1 MFCIWKYIF
10 FSELWSVC
18 PLEIVFVVIG
28 SVHVHVPLVVSVP
41 LVPVPLVVVHAPLAI
56 VHVKL
61 DVAVPIVVVHV
72 PLVVVPLVV
81 PVPLVVVHVPTSI
94 RVTIG
99 TVEAISVSLSVRL
112 CLSGS
117 LAVVV
122 VTRISSRVV
131 VCPVHR
137 PAISPARVGMP
148 GSSLSFSLSRGE
160 GGKTDLFKVLLQYLF
175 HFSDGYLP
183 GVQASA
189 LFFSYFQVKNVGLAI

>member
-1 MFCIWKYIF
+1 MSSKCLLFCNWKYIF

-61 DVAVPIVVVHV
+61 VVAVPIVA
-72 PLVVVPLVV
+72 VPLVV
-81 PVPLVVVHVPTSI
+81 PVPLVVVHVPTSV

-131 VCPVHR
+131 VSPVHR
-137 PAISPARVGMP
+137 PAISPARVGIP

-160 GGKTDLFKVLLQYLF
+160 GGKTDQECKLQHCSSLT
-175 HFSDGYLP
+175 S
-183 GVQASA
+183 
-189 LFFSYFQVKNVGLAI
+189 K